1 MTFTPEQIAFIDK
14 MIADRLLQLKV
25 KTATVKNHH
34 SLPEIRL
41 LIMTHIEAI
50 KKELGADDFDL
61 SVLRFVLKK
70 HTKLRSEDEQ
80 YMKSSKCIRF
90 DNQVA
95 NAIRSD
101 GWPNGCPIESTGKPR
116 KYRFTE
122 SPQHSLFSQQQ

>member
-25 KTATVKNHH
+25 KTATVKDHH

-41 LIMTHIEAI
+41 LIMTHIEA
-50 KKELGADDFDL
+50 
-61 SVLRFVLKK
+61 
-70 HTKLRSEDEQ
+70 
-80 YMKSSKCIRF
+80 M
-90 DNQVA
+90 
-95 NAIRSD
+95 
-101 GWPNGCPIESTGKPR
+101 GCPIESTGKPR